1 MGVVLGM
8 APKRATPT
16 GAADN
21 CAEGKT
27 GCDIADLFKLLGRSH
42 VMRILYL
49 FLQEDP
55 RPHRFVDVQNRLG
68 LSPNTL
74 TERLKDL
81 VEAGLLT
88 RTAYNEIP
96 PRVDYE
102 ATQKARDLATVF
114 LALMEW
120 SRQHNLQPAAPPVA
134 ARA

>member
-1 MGVVLGM
+1 MP
-8 APKRATPT
+8 PKRPTPPAP
-16 GAADN
+16 AADS
-21 CAEGKT
+21 CATGPT
-27 GCDIADLFKLLGRSH
+27 GCDIADLFRLLGRSH

-49 FLQEDP
+49 FLHEDP

-81 VEAGLLT
+81 VQAGLLT

-102 ATQKARDLATVF
+102 ATQKARDLESVF
-114 LALMEW
+114 VALMEW
-120 SRQHNLQPAAPPVA
+120 SRRHNLGPVPAADA
-134 ARA
+134 ATA

>member
-1 MGVVLGM
+1 MNRPSESPGE
-8 APKRATPT
+8 PS
-16 GAADN
+16 AA
-21 CAEGKT
+21 
-27 GCDIADLFKLLGRSH
+27 GCSIGELFRLLGKSH

-49 FLQEDP
+49 FLKEDP
-55 RPHRFVDVQNRLG
+55 RPHRFVDIQNRLS

-102 ATQKARDLATVF
+102 ATKKSEELGAVFAALVEWAHRNNLEPVTPPQAAAKA
-114 LALMEW
+114 
-120 SRQHNLQPAAPPVA
+120 
-134 ARA
+134 

>member
-1 MGVVLGM
+1 MP
-8 APKRATPT
+8 PKRAAPP
-16 GAADN
+16 AAASEADS
-21 CAEGKT
+21 CASGRT
-27 GCDIADLFKLLGRSH
+27 GCDIADLFRLLGKSH

-49 FLQEDP
+49 FLHEDP

-74 TERLKDL
+74 TERLKEL

-102 ATQKARDLATVF
+102 ATQKARDLENVF
-114 LALMEW
+114 VFLMEW
-120 SRQHNLQPAAPPVA
+120 SRRHNLEPVA
-134 ARA
+134 EPGKASA